1 MIALLGAAAV
11 YGLSAGFSPGPLL
24 ALVISQSIRY
34 GVREGAKAA
43 MAPLITDLPIILLCV
58 MILRPLTDSR
68 PVLGVISMAGGLFV
82 LYLAWGCFRTTR
94 LDPVDCGESP
104 KSLGKGAAVNAL
116 NPHPYLFWL
125 TVGGPAVLKAWAGDP
140 SLAVAFVAVF
150 SACIVGAKLL
160 VAIVAGRSRR
170 LLTGTAYGAVMRA
183 LGLAL
188 LVFAFLL
195 LRDGLALTGLLTHS
209 RLS

>member
-58 MILRPLTDSR
+58 MVLRPLADSR
-68 PVLGVISMAGGLFV
+68 AALGLISMAGGLFV
-82 LYLAWGCFRTTR
+82 LYLAWGCVRTTR
-94 LDPVDCGESP
+94 LDLTDRGEAP
-104 KSLGKGAAVNAL
+104 QSLGKGAAVNAL

-125 TVGGPAVLKAWAGDP
+125 TVGGPAVLGAWAESP
-140 SLAVAFVAVF
+140 ARAVAFVAVF
-150 SACIVGAKLL
+150 SACIVGSKVL
-160 VAIVAGRSRR
+160 VAAVAGRSRR
-170 LLTGTAYGAVMRA
+170 LLTGKAYGIVLRA
-183 LGLAL
+183 LGLMLLFFAAL
-188 LVFAFLL
+188 LFKE
-195 LRDGLALTGLLTHS
+195 GLELVGW
-209 RLS
+209 

>member
-24 ALVISQSIRY
+24 ALVVSQSIRY

-43 MAPLITDLPIILLCV
+43 MAPLVTDLPIILLCV
-58 MILRPLTDSR
+58 MVLRPLTGSR
-68 PVLGVISMAGGLFV
+68 AVLGLVSMAGGLFV

-94 LDPVDCGESP
+94 LELTDRGEAP
-104 KSLGKGAAVNAL
+104 QSLVKGAAVNAL

-125 TVGGPAVLKAWAGDP
+125 TVGGPAVLKAWAESP
-140 SLAVAFVAVF
+140 SWAVSFVAVF
-150 SACIVGAKLL
+150 SVCIVGAKLL
-160 VAIVAGRSRR
+160 VAFVAGRSRH
-170 LLTGTAYGAVMRA
+170 LLTGQAYGAVMRV

-188 LVFAFLL
+188 LVFALL
-195 LRDGLALTGLLTHS
+195 LFRDGLALTRILAYS
-209 RLS
+209 

>member
-24 ALVISQSIRY
+24 ALVVSQSIRY

-43 MAPLITDLPIILLCV
+43 MAPLVTDLPIILLCV
-58 MILRPLTDSR
+58 MVLRPLTGSR
-68 PVLGVISMAGGLFV
+68 AVLGSVSMAGGLFV

-94 LDPVDCGESP
+94 LELTDRGEAP
-104 KSLGKGAAVNAL
+104 QSLVKGAAVNAL

-125 TVGGPAVLKAWAGDP
+125 TVGSPAVLRAWAESP
-140 SLAVAFVAVF
+140 AWAVAFIAVF
-150 SACIVGAKLL
+150 SACIVGSKVL
-160 VAIVAGRSRR
+160 VAAVAGRSRH
-170 LLTGTAYGAVMRA
+170 LLTGKAYGAVLRA

-188 LVFAFLL
+188 LVFALL
-195 LRDGLALTGLLTHS
+195 LFRDGLALTGILAYS
-209 RLS
+209 

>member
-1 MIALLGAAAV
+1 MTALLAAAAV

-58 MILRPLTDSR
+58 MVLRPLTDSR
-68 PVLGVISMAGGLFV
+68 PVLGLISMAGGLFV

-94 LDPVDCGESP
+94 LELTDRGEAP
-104 KSLGKGAAVNAL
+104 QSLGKGAAVNAL

-125 TVGGPAVLKAWAGDP
+125 TVGGPAVLKAWAESP
-140 SLAVAFVAVF
+140 SRAVAFVAVF

-160 VAIVAGRSRR
+160 VAFVAGRSGR
-170 LLTGTAYGAVMRA
+170 LLSGKAYGAVMRA

-188 LVFAFLL
+188 VVFALL
-195 LRDGLALTGLLTHS
+195 LFRDGLTLTGLLAHS
-209 RLS
+209 

>member
-34 GVREGAKAA
+34 GVREGVKAA
-43 MAPLITDLPIILLCV
+43 MAPLVTDLPIIALSV
-58 MILRPLTDSR
+58 MILRPLADSR
-68 PVLGVISMAGGLFV
+68 AVLAAVSLAGGLFV
-82 LYLAWGCFRTTR
+82 LYLARGCFRTPR
-94 LDPVDCGESP
+94 LDLADRGEP
-104 KSLGKGAAVNAL
+104 PQSLVKGAAVNAL

-125 TVGGPAVLKAWAGDP
+125 TVGGPAVLKAWAEGP
-140 SLAVAFVAVF
+140 SGAVAFVAVF
-150 SACIVGAKLL
+150 SACIVGSKAL
-160 VAIVAGRSRR
+160 VAVVAGRSRG
-170 LLTGTAYGAVMRA
+170 LLTGKAYGVVMNA

-195 LRDGLALTGLLTHS
+195 LRDALVLAGLLPHS
-209 RLS
+209 